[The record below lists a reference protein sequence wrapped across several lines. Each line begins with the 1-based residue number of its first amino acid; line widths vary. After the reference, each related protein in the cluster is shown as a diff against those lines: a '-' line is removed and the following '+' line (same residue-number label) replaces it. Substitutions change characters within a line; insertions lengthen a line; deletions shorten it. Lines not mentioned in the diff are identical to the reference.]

1 MSGTRGGLGR
11 VVAMGIGLAVALLLV
26 GAGEARAGKYAVAQ
40 CGWFVGAD
48 ADWAD
53 TTGGVKFRP
62 DAFCVPPPGSDPF
75 DGAHT
80 KSFTRDGQ
88 GTVSGTRFARWRW
101 SAPAGTAI
109 TQFRGT
115 WWHALHDGMEQRIGS
130 IDFGGGFGPFRAAAS
145 TDVGPQ
151 EFVVG
156 FGAPVAA
163 IEDRLLCARAESK
176 SCSLSP
182 GSWSAL
188 RAVTI
193 TLDDGLMPSA
203 AIGGNLLVSG
213 WRRGNQDI
221 FVSSGDAGSGVRFG
235 ETSLDGARVGLTE
248 YPCAKVSIGGQW
260 RGTRMRPCE
269 PGGGASHFIATTAFS
284 DGPHAARGCTTD
296 FAENTSCT
304 VPHTVLIDNNAP
316 AHPRSTALVGGDGWR
331 RVNDFDLGW
340 ENPGQGPAS
349 PIAGAGWRLSGPAG
363 FDSGV
368 RFAAGAGRTSLANL
382 AAPASGTYS
391 LQVWLRDAAG
401 NEDGATAV
409 TVSLRFDDI
418 APSLAF
424 AVAEGTEVP
433 SQVAADVSDAHSG
446 PASGAIHYRRAD
458 AERWIELP
466 TKLLAGAAGTGRLV
480 APMPELGFGTY
491 VFRADALDAAG
502 NRASTTLRADGTE
515 MAVRRVAPAHAP
527 KAKTRLFARLRGGEG
542 RGEALTVPFG
552 APALLSGRL
561 TRADGVGIAGRAL
574 RVVAHPSRGALAPP
588 TTATVETGERG
599 GFELRLPPGPS
610 RRVTVTFPG
619 ETGLEPASRP
629 ALELRVR
636 SGATLRVVPRELAN
650 GQVVRLRGRVRG
662 RGAPIPRRGKLVSIQ
677 YLEAATKR
685 WRPVLVTRTDHSG
698 GFRARYRFRYV
709 RGAASIRL
717 RAAVLPEERWPYVLG
732 SSRPVTIHVSGR

>member
-26 GAGEARAGKYAVAQ
+26 AAGEARAGKYAVAQ
-40 CGWFVGAD
+40 CGWFIGAD

-80 KSFTRDGQ
+80 KSFTREAQ

-115 WWHALHDGMEQRIGS
+115 WWHALHDGIEQRIGS
-130 IDFGGGFGPFRAAAS
+130 VNFGGGFDPFRAAAT
-145 TDVGPQ
+145 TDVTPR

-156 FGAPVAA
+156 FASPVAA

-176 SCSLSP
+176 SCALAP

-193 TLDDGLMPSA
+193 TLDDSSMPGAGL
-203 AIGGNLLVSG
+203 GGSLVAGG
-213 WRRGNQDI
+213 WRRGVQEAVVSTSDI
-221 FVSSGDAGSGVRFG
+221 GSGVRFG
-235 ETSLDGARVGLTE
+235 ETLLDSARAGLIE
-248 YPCAKVSIGGQW
+248 FSCAKASIGGQW
-260 RGTRMRPCE
+260 RGMRMRPCE
-269 PGGGASHFIATTAFS
+269 PVAAAPQAIATTAFS
-284 DGPHAARGCTTD
+284 DGPHTAQACAID
-296 FAENTSCT
+296 FAENRHCAAH
-304 VPHTVLIDNNAP
+304 HTVLIDNNAP
-316 AHPRSTALVGGDGWR
+316 AHPRSTVLVGGDGWR
-331 RVNDFDLGW
+331 RLNDFDLGW

-349 PIAGAGWRLSGPAG
+349 PIVGAGWRLSGPGG
-363 FDSGV
+363 FDGGV
-368 RFAAGAGRTSLANL
+368 RFAPGGGRTSLENL
-382 AAPASGTYS
+382 ATPASGTYA
-391 LQVWLRDAAG
+391 LQVWLRDQAG
-401 NEDGATAV
+401 NEDPATAV
-409 TVSLRFDDI
+409 TIPLRLDDI
-418 APSLAF
+418 APTVAF
-424 AVAEGTEVP
+424 ALPEGTAIP
-433 SQVAADVSDAHSG
+433 SRVVADVGDHHSG
-446 PASGAIHYRRAD
+446 PASGSLYYRRAD
-458 AERWIELP
+458 LERWIELP
-466 TKLLAGAAGTGRLV
+466 AKLLPGEAGAGQLV

-491 VFRADALDAAG
+491 VFRAEVLDAAG

-515 MAVRRVAPAHAP
+515 MAVRKIAPAHVP
-527 KAKTRLFARLRGGEG
+527 KAKTRLFARLRGGAG
-542 RGEALTVPFG
+542 RGDALTVQFG

-574 RVVAHPSRGALAPP
+574 RVVAHPSRGALAP
-588 TTATVETGERG
+588 TTSVTVETGARG
-599 GFELRLPPGPS
+599 GFELRMPPGTS

-619 ETGLEPASRP
+619 EVGLEPASRE

-650 GQVVRLRGRVRG
+650 GETVRLSGRVRS

-677 YLEAATKR
+677 YLETATKR

-698 GFRARYRFRYV
+698 RFRARYRFRYV
-709 RGAASIRL
+709 TDGASIRL

-732 SSRPVTIHVSGR
+732 SSRSVTIHVSGR